1 MVNKFLSHFPCA
13 ADGIVAARVPGRV
26 NLMGDHTDYN
36 GGLVLPC
43 TIPYYTRGAARV
55 RDDGRINCVS
65 GNLDGDMWQRYPLG
79 VIAAMKKHGYE
90 FGGADI
96 YVEGNIPIGSGLSS
110 SASLEVLICKLISK
124 LYKLKIYPE
133 QMATLAHAAETD
145 YVGVKCGIMDQYAV
159 AVGKARSALLL
170 NCSSREYEHIPLYL
184 GGFSIVVTNSN
195 KPHKLAD
202 SKYNE
207 RRSECEEIARRLNVG
222 TLSELSA
229 PPPGFKLAAHV
240 VNENTRARQ
249 AASAL
254 KSGDTHTLGR
264 LMNASHTSLR
274 ELYESSCF
282 ECDIL
287 VDEAVKLPYCSGARI
302 TGGGWGGCTVSL
314 VETAR
319 IDDFKLELGGAYRK
333 SSGLTAD
340 FYVI

>member
-43 TIPYYTRGAARV
+43 AIPYYTRGAARA
-55 RDDGRINCVS
+55 RDDGGISCLS
-65 GNLDGDMWQRYPLG
+65 GNLDGDTWQKYPLG
-79 VIAAMKKHGYE
+79 VLATMKNRGYE

-96 YVEGNIPIGSGLSS
+96 YVEGDIPIGAGLSS
-110 SASLEVLICKLISK
+110 SASLEVLICMLIDK
-124 LYKLKIYPE
+124 LYKLNIDPE
-133 QMATLAHAAETD
+133 QMARIAHSAETD
-145 YVGVKCGIMDQYAV
+145 CVGVKCGIMDQYAV

-170 NCSSREYEHIPLYL
+170 DCSSRKYEHIPMEL
-184 GGFSIVVTNSN
+184 GAFSIVIANSN
-195 KPHKLAD
+195 KPHKLTD

-207 RRSECEEIARRLNVG
+207 RRAECEEIARRLNVE

-229 PPPGFKLAAHV
+229 PPAELKRAVHV
-240 VNENTRARQ
+240 VNENARARR
-249 AASAL
+249 AADAL
-254 KSGDTHTLGR
+254 KIGDTHTLGR
-264 LMNASHTSLR
+264 LMNASHASLR
-274 ELYESSCF
+274 DLYESSCF
-282 ECDIL
+282 ECDVL
-287 VDEAVKLPYCSGARI
+287 VDEAVKLPYCLGARI

-319 IDDFKLELGGAYRK
+319 IDDFKLAVGGAYRK
-333 SSGLTAD
+333 AAGLTAN